1 MIPAGLLLATILA
14 TPACRPVDDRI
25 LARDLAADVPEFA
38 SLPAD
43 TVLGH
48 APIPGAVRMIRVP
61 ELERLANRYNLQIAN
76 PREICLE
83 RTVAALTTDKLL
95 TAMRL
100 HPEMAQAR
108 IELLEHSR
116 YPVPAGEI
124 VFPSEGLASNAQP
137 NADAPVTWKG
147 YIRYAQDRRFA
158 IWGRVKIRL
167 DQQRLVAVADLRP
180 GQPIEAGQV
189 RFENFAGAPARKQG
203 IETLDQVVGRLPRRI
218 IRAGSP
224 ILPGSIEDPPEVQRG
239 EMVHVEVRSGATRL
253 MLIGRAEAAGRR
265 GESISI
271 RNLESGRTFS
281 ARIADKG
288 KVMVTD
294 RGGSL

>member
-1 MIPAGLLLATILA
+1 MTPAGLLLATILA
-14 TPACRPVDDRI
+14 TPSCRPVDDRI
-25 LARDLAADVPEFA
+25 LARDLAADIPEFA

-43 TVLGH
+43 TILGH
-48 APIPGAVRMIRVP
+48 APVPGATRVIRVP
-61 ELERLANRYNLQIAN
+61 ELQRLANRYNLQIAN
-76 PREICLE
+76 PHELCFE
-83 RTVAALTTDKLL
+83 RTVAPLTADKLL

-100 HPEMAQAR
+100 HSEMAQAR

-124 VFPSEGLASNAQP
+124 VFPLEGLSSNAHP

-158 IWGRVKIRL
+158 IWARVKIRV
-167 DQQRLVAVADLRP
+167 DQQRLVAAEDLRP
-180 GQPIEAGQV
+180 GQPIEPGQV
-189 RFENFAGAPARKQG
+189 RFENFTGAPARNQG
-203 IETLDQVVGRLPRRI
+203 IETLDKVVGRLPRRI

-224 ILPGSIEDPPEVQRG
+224 ILLGSIEDPPEVQRG
-239 EMVHVEVRSGATRL
+239 EMVQVEVRSGAARL
-253 MLIGRAEAAGRR
+253 MLIGRAETDGRR

-281 ARIADKG
+281 ALIAEKG